1 MVQGRIDVGLV
12 GEVRSDQWGA
22 DPALG
27 YILKVKPI
35 ESAGIRCGCEKENKQ
50 RLLLDFFFA

>member
-1 MVQGRIDVGLV
+1 MGLV